1 MNQIRKPQYGFWIFL
16 GIIALYVGYLV
27 SGIFIEGKPTLETI
41 SGSLEHVFRNPI
53 KNYWNAMTPKCLL
66 AAIIIWMI
74 AFLNH
79 LTRQGNYMP
88 GQEYGTA
95 RWKNIKKF
103 NRQFEDKDSP
113 DNNRILT
120 DKARI
125 SYDSHK
131 TGINNNMTIVG
142 GSGAGKT
149 AYAIAPNLLQ
159 FHGSN
164 VYTDPKG
171 GLIEDF
177 GNILLTK
184 GIQVKCLN
192 LCEMQ
197 KSMGYNP
204 FLFIR
209 KPSDVSKLITNI
221 ISNTTPADVVS
232 SADPFWESA
241 TCSQAVKSLRI
252 GAI

>member
-1 MNQIRKPQYGFWIFL
+1 MMARRMMRKYHVRCRAGEKVEIVSKP
-16 GIIALYVGYLV
+16 YL
-27 SGIFIEGKPTLETI
+27 
-41 SGSLEHVFRNPI
+41 
-53 KNYWNAMTPKCLL
+53 
-66 AAIIIWMI
+66 
-74 AFLNH
+74 
-79 LTRQGNYMP
+79 
-88 GQEYGTA
+88 
-95 RWKNIKKF
+95 
-103 NRQFEDKDSP
+103 SP
-113 DNNRILT
+113 C
-120 DKARI
+120 
-125 SYDSHK
+125 
-131 TGINNNMTIVG
+131 
-142 GSGAGKT
+142 
-149 AYAIAPNLLQ
+149 
-159 FHGSN
+159 
-164 VYTDPKG
+164 
-171 GLIEDF
+171 LIEDF